1 MHRSFVAAVAALF
14 ACSAHAQLYLQAELR
29 SPQPE
34 EDAAFGATILDAFN
48 SMIVGAPA
56 TSAAGIPGV
65 GAVYSFDRTDYAQA
79 PAELRPL
86 QAIAHAAYGASLS
99 GGGWAIVIGAPGGSD
114 VANDP
119 APRGMVDSWNLGPA
133 WVHYGTISPP
143 PSHTGTEFGRSVS
156 YSNQALVAGFPGRT
170 DKGLEVG
177 GAQVFYE
184 QSGDWGYQGT
194 ISLFLGNNR
203 FGEHVTSAG
212 AATFVTD
219 PTESTVYYFDVFT
232 TSGTLPKPTP
242 GEDLTSFGSTVLY
255 STDVF
260 VGTPYPRDF
269 SGNPLPGRV
278 YVYRFIPNQNY
289 ELIGTIT
296 SPDAEPGDGFGA
308 SIDQWGTEF
317 AIGAPGATVANLPN
331 AGAVWCM
338 YDTGLAWVPARRL
351 VSTRPQAEGRF
362 GAALSWQYG
371 SLGIGAPGETAAGVP
386 RAGTAYVFAADSDV
400 IFQGSFDYL

>member
-1 MHRSFVAAVAALF
+1 MRRSSTALL
-14 ACSAHAQLYLQAELR
+14 ALTLASQANAQVFLLAELR
-29 SPQPE
+29 APQPE
-34 EDAAFGATILDAFN
+34 ANGGFGLAILDTPSA
-48 SMIVGAPA
+48 MIVGAPA
-56 TSAAGIPGV
+56 MSAGNVAGV
-65 GAVYSFDRTDYAQA
+65 GAVYSYDRVDFTAV
-79 PAELRPL
+79 PTELRPL
-86 QAIAHAAYGASLS
+86 QTVANAAYGTSIAGGASV
-99 GGGWAIVIGAPGGSD
+99 IVIGAPGGSG

-119 APRGMVDSWNLGPA
+119 APRGVVDSWWNGPT
-133 WVHYGTISPP
+133 WVRHGTISPP

-156 YSNQALVAGFPGRT
+156 YSNQALIAGFPGRT

-255 STDVF
+255 STDVL

-308 SIDQWGTEF
+308 SIDQWGTEY

-338 YDTGLAWVPARRL
+338 YDTGVGWAAARRL
-351 VSTRPQAEGRF
+351 VSTHPQADGRF
-362 GAALSWQYG
+362 GTALSWTFG
-371 SLGIGAPGETAAGVP
+371 ALGIGAPGESAAGVP
-386 RAGTAYVFAADSDV
+386 HAGTAYVFANIADI